1 MLFIFCYLTR
11 ELDGEGIIVGAPKI
25 SQDIN
30 CLSRDEENMI
40 HRSRRTGLIICVSC
54 LLVILLA
61 ISSSIS
67 WAKDIVPVGEKVAV
81 DAQGHDIYQTS
92 ANGIRVGYKLIGSGE
107 PLLLL
112 TGLGGTMESWVSE
125 FIEEASKK
133 YQLILM
139 DNRGMGYSTDNGQQ
153 FTYRLFANDV
163 IGLLDS
169 LGVKKTNVLGY
180 SQSSVTTQNLL
191 LYFPERVNKAVI
203 HATSTDGKA
212 VAAVFKH
219 MALPD
224 NPTIKKQIQA
234 AMGWKT
240 PLEKMP
246 LIKNQV
252 MLLVG
257 TADTVV
263 GTKSSKVLAGLIP
276 GAWLVQFKGGTHHLQ
291 FEAPEAFTRIV
302 LTFLAMDETV
312 PAKPSP

>member
-1 MLFIFCYLTR
+1 
-11 ELDGEGIIVGAPKI
+11 
-25 SQDIN
+25 
-30 CLSRDEENMI
+30 MI
-40 HRSRRTGLIICVSC
+40 HRSRLTRVNICVSC
-54 LLVILLA
+54 LLTILLA
-61 ISSSIS
+61 INVSLA

-81 DAQGHDIYQTS
+81 DAKGHDIYQTN
-92 ANGIRVGYKLIGSGE
+92 ANGIKIGYKLIGSGE

-112 TGLGGTMESWVSE
+112 TGLGCTMDRWTPE

-133 YQLILM
+133 YQLIIM

-169 LGVKKTNVLGY
+169 LGVQKANVLGY

-191 LYFPERVNKAVI
+191 LYFPDRINKAVI

-212 VAAVFKH
+212 VAAAFKRIPLH
-219 MALPD
+219 D
-224 NPTIKKQIQA
+224 NPTIKKQLQA
-234 AMGWKT
+234 ARGWKA

-246 LIKNQV
+246 RIKNQV

-257 TADTVV
+257 TADMVV

-291 FEAPEAFTRIV
+291 FEAPAAFTRIV
-302 LTFLAMDETV
+302 LTFLTMDETV
-312 PAKPSP
+312 PTKPNP